1 MALNQKETSLIQDLQ
16 EQEKLCIQKYTR
28 YAEMAHDEELENLF
42 NTLRENEISH
52 YKALEELKKN
62 DSTVPSIQHLDAT
75 QYSPKGFHTASCH
88 SKMKEDDAF
97 LCTDSIATEKFVS
110 TSYNEDLFQFASTSV
125 RDALNQIQT
134 DEQNHAEMIYKYKV
148 ANGMA

>member
-1 MALNQKETSLIQDLQ
+1 MALNQKEESLIKDLQ

-42 NTLRENEISH
+42 NTLRENEINH
-52 YKALEELKKN
+52 YEALLAIKN
-62 DSTVPSIQHLDAT
+62 NDTTSPQIKHLNAAE
-75 QYSPKGFHTASCH
+75 YNPKGFHTASCN
-88 SKMKEDDAF
+88 SRAKEDDAY
-97 LCTDSIATEKFVS
+97 LCTDSIATEKYVS
-110 TSYNEDLFQFASTSV
+110 TSYNEDLFQFASTAV
-125 RDALNQIQT
+125 RDTLNQIQT